1 MAKFSRNKGKGS
13 PAISTSS
20 LPDIVFM
27 LLFFFMVVTQMRD
40 STLMVDVEVPQATEL
55 TKLEQKSLVN
65 FIYVG
70 RPMPS
75 YRAAQGSAPRIQL
88 GDKFATISDIPLF
101 LEQHKTNV
109 SENRHKLIT
118 TSLRVDKG
126 VTMGIVTE
134 IKTEL
139 RKLGQLKVNYSAKPL
154 GPGGFD

>member
-1 MAKFSRNKGKGS
+1 MAKFSRNKGKES
-13 PAISTSS
+13 PAIGTSS

-40 STLMVDVEVPQATEL
+40 STLMVSVEVPKATEL

-65 FIYVG
+65 YIYVG
-70 RPMPS
+70 RPIAK
-75 YRAAQGSAPRIQL
+75 YRAIQGSAPRIQL
-88 GDKFATISDIPLF
+88 GDKFATVNDIPLF

-109 SENRHKLIT
+109 AEVRHKLIT
-118 TSLRVDKG
+118 TSLRVDKD
-126 VTMGIVTE
+126 VTMGIVTD

-154 GPGGFD
+154 GAKHF